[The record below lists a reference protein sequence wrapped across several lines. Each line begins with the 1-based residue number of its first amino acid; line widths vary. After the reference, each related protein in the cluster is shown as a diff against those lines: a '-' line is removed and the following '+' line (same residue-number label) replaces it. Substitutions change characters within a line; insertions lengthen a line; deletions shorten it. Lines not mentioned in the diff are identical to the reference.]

1 HHDRRRRTTAGH
13 DGHGVLVGLDRSAAD
28 PGVHQ
33 PLDQDVPAH
42 RGAQG
47 VRREHPGR
55 GRPRHLRLL
64 RPRRRGQEPRPTL
77 ARAALAVARPRAG
90 RRPRLPRLRGRA
102 GHTRGDA
109 RCAHRSRSRHRP
121 ESGRVGPRAVGLFPG
136 GVPAAA
142 QPHALPEAG
151 RPAGVARRPLQLTEC
166 RHIDSRRAMDDLR
179 IALQRLASA
188 GALQRVTT
196 SLHWQYE
203 LAAVLWKLQHGPTV
217 LFENVDGYD
226 TPVVGNLLNTRDKLA
241 IALDIGPDEVQPRV
255 VHALNNPIEPT
266 VVDEAPWLDV
276 QHPGDVD
283 LTDILPIPVISERDA
298 GRYISAGVLIC
309 KDPETGRRNMAI
321 CRMQA
326 QGPGQIGVYLAP
338 THSRGFLQTHRARG
352 TKMDVA
358 VAIGLHPGLLVAS
371 QLLTPLDE
379 THVAGGIFQQPV
391 PLARARTVDVE
402 VPTGAEIVLEGVID
416 PAEEETEGPFG
427 EFPGTYA
434 PQRKNPVIRL
444 TAVSTRER
452 PIFQMI
458 VGGRH
463 PEHLVT
469 GAIAR
474 EAGLFNAIRSV
485 IPGVRRV
492 LLTEGGT

>member
-1 HHDRRRRTTAGH
+1 
-13 DGHGVLVGLDRSAAD
+13 
-28 PGVHQ
+28 
-33 PLDQDVPAH
+33 
-42 RGAQG
+42 
-47 VRREHPGR
+47 
-55 GRPRHLRLL
+55 
-64 RPRRRGQEPRPTL
+64 
-77 ARAALAVARPRAG
+77 
-90 RRPRLPRLRGRA
+90 
-102 GHTRGDA
+102 
-109 RCAHRSRSRHRP
+109 
-121 ESGRVGPRAVGLFPG
+121 
-136 GVPAAA
+136 
-142 QPHALPEAG
+142 
-151 RPAGVARRPLQLTEC
+151 
-166 RHIDSRRAMDDLR
+166 MDDLR

-276 QHPGDVD
+276 QHPGEID

-321 CRMQA
+321 CRMQV

-485 IPGVRRV
+485 VPGVRRV
-492 LLTEGGT
+492 LLTEGGTCRFHAAVSIAKRFPGEGRLTIVTAFANQDLIKHVVVVDDDIDLDNPTDVEWAVATRTRGHEDLVVLPGMKSNPVDPMSVDRTITKVGIDATLPVDAPAEARQRVGVPAHVMEDITHRWGDITGNN